1 MPPEH
6 LQMTFAVPRPQPTG
20 GLAFRPHDGEPAH
33 GLRELFAPLD
43 HLLLRGGDPR
53 LALEACG
60 LNAYGC
66 GPSPSPDLL
75 SFASS
80 TASPISERAYARAS
94 VARDELMQSSIA
106 VGFEEAFDA
115 RIEAM
120 RETLRAHLGLAAA
133 DADIVFSPSG
143 TDSQLH
149 ALFVAR
155 VLLGERLT
163 TIVVGSDQ
171 TGSGTAFAA
180 RGHHFSAQTASGQP
194 VEKDAPIAGLSGGSV
209 ALPLLDGA
217 DIAPRA
223 DFDDA
228 VLDAVETA
236 VVGGAS
242 VLLQIMDSSK
252 LGWRA
257 PSEACLGEIARR
269 WPREVLIAV
278 DACQMRLGR
287 GRLRAYLDRGYLVL
301 ITGSKFFGG
310 PAFSG
315 ALLVPNGLA
324 RSLDEAETI
333 MPGLFDYASGSDWP
347 KGWSRL
353 RSGFA
358 SRQNLGQWLRWEAA
372 LEEMGAYYEVPGAFR
387 AWAVKQLSVGLESLI
402 VRSPSLCLVGSGLAQ
417 SATAMPVAG
426 DEEFTAATIL
436 PFTIHTG
443 RGPLSA
449 TDSRMLYQALTEDLG
464 DAIAGSEP
472 DRQFAANRCLVGQPV
487 ALERRG
493 EDPVAVLRLCVGA
506 RHVSGMWSADA
517 AVAQRNLLDEL
528 DRAARVIAKIE
539 WLLGR
544 SSNAEITG
552 RPDAR
557 R

>member
-1 MPPEH
+1 
-6 LQMTFAVPRPQPTG
+6 MTFAVPRPQPTG
-20 GLAFRPHDGEPAH
+20 GPAFRPHDGEPAH

-43 HLLLRGGDPR
+43 DLLLRGGDPR
-53 LALEACG
+53 LALDPARG

-66 GPSPSPDLL
+66 GASPAPDLL

-94 VARDELMQSSIA
+94 MARDELMQSSIA
-106 VGFEEAFDA
+106 LGFEEAFDA

-120 RETLRAHLGLAAA
+120 REVLRAHLGLAAA

-155 VLLGERLT
+155 ALLGERLT
-163 TIVVGSDQ
+163 TIVAGSDQ
-171 TGSGTAFAA
+171 TGSGTVFTA
-180 RGHHFSAQTASGQP
+180 RGHHFSALAASGQP
-194 VEKDAPIAGLSGGSV
+194 VQKDAAITGLSGRSV

-217 DIAPRA
+217 DVAPRA
-223 DFDDA
+223 DFDGA

-236 VVGGAS
+236 VVDGTS

-269 WPREVLIAV
+269 WPRQVLIAV

-287 GRLRAYLDRGYLVL
+287 GRMRTYLDRGYLVL

-315 ALLVPNGLA
+315 ALVIPAALA
-324 RSLDEAETI
+324 QSLDQTATVA
-333 MPGLFDYASGSDWP
+333 PGLFDYASRSDWP
-347 KGWSRL
+347 KGWTRL
-353 RSGFA
+353 RSRFA
-358 SRQNLGQWLRWEAA
+358 NRQNLGQWLRWEAA
-372 LEEMGAYYEVPGAFR
+372 LEEIGAYYDVPAAFR
-387 AWAVKQLSVGLESLI
+387 AWAVRELSAGFESLI
-402 VRSPSLCLVGSGLAQ
+402 ARSPSLRLIGPGLAK
-417 SATAMPVAG
+417 SATAMPGAG

-449 TDSRMLYQALTEDLG
+449 TDGRMLYQALTEDLG

-472 DRQFAANRCLVGQPV
+472 DRQFAASRCLVGQPV

-493 EDPVAVLRLCVGA
+493 EDPIAALRLCVGA
-506 RHVSGMWSADA
+506 RDVTRMWSANA
-517 AVAQRNLLDEL
+517 ALAQRNLLHEL
-528 DRAARVIAKIE
+528 DRAACVVAKIE

-544 SSNAEITG
+544 AGRAEITG
-552 RPDAR
+552 CSDAR